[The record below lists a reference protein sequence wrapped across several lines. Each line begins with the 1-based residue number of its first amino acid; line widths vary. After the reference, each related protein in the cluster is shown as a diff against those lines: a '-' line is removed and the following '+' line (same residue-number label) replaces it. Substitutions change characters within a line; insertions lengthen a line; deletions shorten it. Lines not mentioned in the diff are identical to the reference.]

1 MNKQSIITAL
11 EYGCKVCWKNN
22 AYKVILQNGELYEV
36 YKYNDS
42 MCRLNESQ
50 YNDCYIGA

>member
-11 EYGCKVCWKNN
+11 EYGCKVYWKNN

-42 MCRLNESQ
+42 MCKLNESQ